1 MASTLQLCN
10 DCGKTFAY
18 TKDLKRHIETY
29 FNDEAMN
36 GKSAHMVFEDYRAGN
51 KTLLNCFK
59 KYPTLYQ
66 KYDKLLGILTR
77 IDTLLCTPGEKTKD
91 QQEETAQAME
101 EFGKFFPVHFK
112 RNLTRKMNIL
122 SIVGPRQ
129 VRDY

>member
-1 MASTLQLCN
+1 
-10 DCGKTFAY
+10 
-18 TKDLKRHIETY
+18 
-29 FNDEAMN
+29 MN

-77 IDTLLCTPGEKTKD
+77 IDTLLCTPGQKTKD

-101 EFGKFFPVHFK
+101 EFGKFFPEHFK

-122 SIVGPRQ
+122 SIIGLRQ

>member
-1 MASTLQLCN
+1 MNVSLSSITLASTWQLYN

-29 FNDEAMN
+29 FNHNDEAMN
-36 GKSAHMVFEDYRAGN
+36 GKSPHMVFEDYRAGN
-51 KTLLNCFK
+51 KTILNCFK
-59 KYPTLYQ
+59 KYPTLYE

-101 EFGKFFPVHFK
+101 
-112 RNLTRKMNIL
+112 
-122 SIVGPRQ
+122 
-129 VRDY
+129 

>member
-1 MASTLQLCN
+1 
-10 DCGKTFAY
+10 
-18 TKDLKRHIETY
+18 
-29 FNDEAMN
+29 MN

-59 KYPTLYQ
+59 KYPTLYE

-101 EFGKFFPVHFK
+101 EFGKFFPEHFK
-112 RNLTRKMNIL
+112 RNLTRKINIL
-122 SIVGPRQ
+122 SIIGLRQ